1 MNGVVNAAVSG
12 AGTPLATHSAV
23 TAIPFFVPTIV
34 VVAIIVVVVWRDRR
48 RHPGEDDHRPHPGG
62 DDGRPHPGEDD
73 RRPRSGED
81 EAPGSGTGRD
91 GPSAR

>member
-1 MNGVVNAAVSG
+1 MNGAVSG

-48 RHPGEDDHRPHPGG
+48 RHPDEDGHRPHP
-62 DDGRPHPGEDD
+62 DEDD
-73 RRPRSGED
+73 RRARPGED

-91 GPSAR
+91 GPPAR